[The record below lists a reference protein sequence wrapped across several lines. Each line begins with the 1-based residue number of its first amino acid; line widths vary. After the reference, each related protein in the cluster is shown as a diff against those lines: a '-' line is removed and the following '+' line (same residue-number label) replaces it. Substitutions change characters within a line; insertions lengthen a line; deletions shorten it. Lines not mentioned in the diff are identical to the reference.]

1 MASGLAAELKEAFG
15 VDSELVAG
23 GGGIFDV
30 EVDGE
35 LVYSKFQEK
44 DQFPE
49 PGEVERRIRASDG

>member
-15 VDSELVAG
+15 VEAELIAG

-35 LVYSKFQEK
+35 LIYSKFQEN

-49 PGEVERRIRASDG
+49 TGEVERRIRASDG